1 MAERRLLGELL
12 VEAGLVRRDDLDAAL
27 AEQRLRGGRLCY
39 QLMRLGRVTPG
50 SLFVFL
56 QEHFGII
63 APDLLET
70 LREGP
75 MTQLIPA
82 RLAHFYQMV
91 PLRQEG
97 DRLLLALAYVDNPSL
112 IPAVE
117 ELTGLKVEPVICP
130 PGLIQESLARFFST
144 EDEPGVIRGVAED
157 SLLVLSD
164 AALDLHPCALEE
176 LKESASPVLWLR
188 ALIAEAIK
196 RRSREILV
204 EPLEDGLRVC
214 FRRQEEAETL
224 KMLPLT
230 LQAGL
235 GMILEDL
242 SKMATRGRTVPREGR
257 FRLQQ
262 AARRLTVLV
271 TSLPS
276 LCGDAY
282 HLLLVEERV
291 RKEAL
296 DEMLEDYPQAR
307 SGLEAALAAGRGVVL
322 IAAPEGHDR
331 ERVLAALVQAARWR
345 AGKSIYLAGPHSP
358 ALPGLDVRVLE
369 EVRPSGLQDALQAA
383 ASDRPDL
390 LAVHCVENREEL
402 EALFEA
408 SEGRLAVAGVRK
420 HDAFETAEWIARMGL
435 MNHVREGRL
444 RGVLGARMVERIC
457 DYCRRRYDLLEEFPN
472 LLADL
477 DTGGLYYANT
487 GCRACRGAGVVDL
500 EPAFEF
506 LPGDLAVWE
515 RLTRPS
521 LSGGIRREGMRSGV
535 KTLYASILA
544 RAAAGE
550 VDVRE
555 PLRLLLLEGRAA
567 G

>member
-1 MAERRLLGELL
+1 MTNRRLLGELL
-12 VEAGLVRRDDLDAAL
+12 VEAGLVRREDLEAAL

-39 QLMRLGRVTPG
+39 HLMRLGTVTPG

-75 MTQLIPA
+75 LTNLIPA

-91 PLRQEG
+91 PLRKEG
-97 DRLLLALAYVDNPSL
+97 DRLLLALAYVDHPSL

-130 PGLIQESLARFFST
+130 PGLIQESLARFFSS

-164 AALDLHPCALEE
+164 PALDLYPSAPEE
-176 LKESASPVLWLR
+176 LKESSSPVLWLR

-196 RRSREILV
+196 RRAREILI

-214 FRRQEEAETL
+214 FRRPEEGEAL
-224 KMLPLT
+224 RSLPLA
-230 LQAGL
+230 LQTGL
-235 GMILEDL
+235 GLILEDL

-257 FRLQQ
+257 FRLLQGT
-262 AARRLTVLV
+262 RRLTILV

-276 LCGDAY
+276 LYGDAY

-291 RKEAL
+291 RKEAIE
-296 DEMLEDYPQAR
+296 EMLEDYPQAR
-307 SGLEAALAAGRGVVL
+307 AGLDAALGAGHGVVL
-322 IAAPEGHDR
+322 VAAPEGHDR
-331 ERVLAALVQAARWR
+331 GRVLAALVQGARWR
-345 AGKSIYLAGPHSP
+345 AGKAIFLAGPHSP
-358 ALPGLDVRVLE
+358 ALPGLDVRLLGE
-369 EVRPSGLQDALQAA
+369 TRTSGLREALEAA
-383 ASDRPDL
+383 VKDRPDL

-402 EALFEA
+402 QALFEA
-408 SEGRLAVAGVRK
+408 CEGRLVVAGVRRR
-420 HDAFETAEWIARMGL
+420 DAFETAEWIGRMGL
-435 MNHVREGRL
+435 MDQVREGRL

-472 LLADL
+472 LLADF

-500 EPAFEF
+500 EAAFEF
-506 LPGDLAVWE
+506 LPGDLEVWE
-515 RLTRPS
+515 RLTLPS
-521 LSGGIRREGMRSGV
+521 VAGSIRREGMRSGV

-555 PLRLLLLEGRAA
+555 PLRLLLLEGRA
-567 G
+567 GG

>member
-12 VEAGLVRRDDLDAAL
+12 IEAGLIRREDLDAAL

-39 QLMRLGRVTPG
+39 QLMRLGKVTPG

-63 APDLLET
+63 APDLLQT

-75 MTQLIPA
+75 MTQMIPA

-91 PLRQEG
+91 PLRKEG

-130 PGLIQESLARFFST
+130 PGLIQESLARFFNA

-157 SLLVLSD
+157 SLLILSD
-164 AALDLHPCALEE
+164 PALELYPSAPE
-176 LKESASPVLWLR
+176 DLKESASPVLWLR
-188 ALIAEAIK
+188 ALIAEAIR
-196 RRSREILV
+196 RRSREVLV
-204 EPLEDGLRVC
+204 EPLEDGLRVSY
-214 FRRQEEAETL
+214 RRPEEGESL
-224 KMLPLT
+224 RMLPLA

-235 GMILEDL
+235 GLILEDL

-262 AARRLTVLV
+262 GARRLTVLV

-276 LCGDAY
+276 LCRDAY
-282 HLLLVEERV
+282 HLRMVEERV

-307 SGLEAALAAGRGVVL
+307 AGLDAALASAKGVVL
-322 IAAPEGHDR
+322 VAAPEGHDR

-358 ALPGLDVRVLE
+358 ALPGMDVRVLE
-369 EVRPSGLQDALQAA
+369 EVRPSGLQEALEAA
-383 ASDRPDL
+383 ARDRPDL

-408 SEGRLAVAGVRK
+408 CEERLGVAGVRR
-420 HDAFETAEWIARMGL
+420 HDAFETAEWIARLGL
-435 MNHVREGRL
+435 MDRVRE
-444 RGVLGARMVERIC
+444 
-457 DYCRRRYDLLEEFPN
+457 
-472 LLADL
+472 
-477 DTGGLYYANT
+477 
-487 GCRACRGAGVVDL
+487 
-500 EPAFEF
+500 
-506 LPGDLAVWE
+506 
-515 RLTRPS
+515 
-521 LSGGIRREGMRSGV
+521 
-535 KTLYASILA
+535 
-544 RAAAGE
+544 
-550 VDVRE
+550 
-555 PLRLLLLEGRAA
+555 
-567 G
+567 

>member
-1 MAERRLLGELL
+1 MTNRRLLGELL
-12 VEAGLVRRDDLDAAL
+12 VEAGLVLREDLEAAL

-39 QLMRLGRVTPG
+39 QLMRLGKVTPS

-75 MTQLIPA
+75 LTHLIPA

-91 PLRQEG
+91 PLRKEG
-97 DRLLLALAYVDNPSL
+97 DRLLLALAYVDHPSL

-130 PGLIQESLARFFST
+130 PGLIQESLARFFT
-144 EDEPGVIRGVAED
+144 AEDEPGVIRGVAED

-164 AALDLHPCALEE
+164 PALDLYPSAPED
-176 LKESASPVLWLR
+176 LKESSSPVLWLR

-196 RRSREILV
+196 RRSREILI

-214 FRRQEEAETL
+214 FRRPEEGEAL
-224 KMLPLT
+224 RSLPLS
-230 LQAGL
+230 LQTGIGL
-235 GMILEDL
+235 ILEDL

-257 FRLQQ
+257 FRLLQGS
-262 AARRLTVLV
+262 RRLTILV

-276 LCGDAY
+276 LYGDAY

-296 DEMLEDYPQAR
+296 DEMLEDYPQTRA
-307 SGLEAALAAGRGVVL
+307 GLDAALGGGQGVVL
-322 IAAPEGHDR
+322 VAAPEGHDR
-331 ERVLAALVQAARWR
+331 ERVLAALVQEARWR
-345 AGKSIYLAGPHSP
+345 AGKSIFLAGPHSP
-358 ALPGLDVRVLE
+358 SLPGLDVRVLE
-369 EVRPSGLQDALQAA
+369 QPRTSGLRDALEAA
-383 ASDRPDL
+383 VKDRPDL

-402 EALFEA
+402 QALFD
-408 SEGRLAVAGVRK
+408 SCEGRLVVAGVRW

-435 MNHVREGRL
+435 MDQVREGRL

-472 LLADL
+472 LLADFE
-477 DTGGLYYANT
+477 TGGLYYANT

-500 EPAFEF
+500 EAAFEF

-515 RLTRPS
+515 RLTRPAVAGS
-521 LSGGIRREGMRSGV
+521 IRREGMRSGV